1 MIAAAPKRKPAWST
15 RQRQSAL
22 SIWDNE
28 GGASPG
34 VRRGHADAPSPP
46 IAAPADATR
55 MQLHIRVI
63 ALEHLVITLL
73 TAASEQQ
80 LDAARDLAA
89 CITPRPGRT
98 PHPLT
103 IHAAARMIHVVERA
117 DRLRLAAPP

>member
-1 MIAAAPKRKPAWST
+1 MSLAAPKRLPASST

-22 SIWDNE
+22 SNWDNE
-28 GGASPG
+28 GGASPDL
-34 VRRGHADAPSPP
+34 RRGSSDDPA
-46 IAAPADATR
+46 AAPADAAH

-63 ALEHLVITLL
+63 ALEHLVISLL
-73 TAASEQQ
+73 AAASAQQ
-80 LDAARDLAA
+80 LDAARELAA

-98 PHPLT
+98 PHRLT